1 MTNGPGGVINNAT
14 LDGGNSSN
22 HGFTV
27 SGSLPGT
34 STQILSRT
42 WGGPVEAAGAW
53 LTGRVIGFIGMQFLL
68 QRMFPA
74 LSFGWRRARAETM
87 KRLLRPAMASLGF
100 PFGNALNVQGI
111 VIVIGVLFSPASVV
125 VFGTLRTM
133 TRFGTQI
140 ITAVCVN
147 VAPEISIAYGAGNTA
162 RVQKLHDHACQVALW
177 SAAAIAI
184 GLLLF
189 GKPILSL
196 WTLDQVAMRWEI
208 FVPLLAIMV
217 INGVSMASMMLV
229 YATNRHI
236 RVAVVFVAVN
246 TTVLGVAYVLG
257 PWAGLTGIAAFL
269 LVAESLLAGYVI
281 SQSLRLLGE
290 SPRQFLWAV
299 LQSPLPLLWRL
310 LRPK

>member
-1 MTNGPGGVINNAT
+1 M
-14 LDGGNSSN
+14 
-22 HGFTV
+22 
-27 SGSLPGT
+27 
-34 STQILSRT
+34 
-42 WGGPVEAAGAW
+42 WGPVEAAGAW

-162 RVQKLHDHACQVALW
+162 RVRKLHDHACQVALW

-229 YATNRHI
+229 YKPSASWTKI
-236 RVAVVFVAVN
+236 CM
-246 TTVLGVAYVLG
+246 
-257 PWAGLTGIAAFL
+257 
-269 LVAESLLAGYVI
+269 LAG
-281 SQSLRLLGE
+281 R
-290 SPRQFLWAV
+290 PR
-299 LQSPLPLLWRL
+299 
-310 LRPK
+310 